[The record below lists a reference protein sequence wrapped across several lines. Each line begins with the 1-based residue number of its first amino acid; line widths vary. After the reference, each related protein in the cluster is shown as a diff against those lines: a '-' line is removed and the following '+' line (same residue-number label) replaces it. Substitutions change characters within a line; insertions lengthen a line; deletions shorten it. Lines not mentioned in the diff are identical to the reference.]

1 MVIRGCPTSQ
11 GGQPGF
17 PISTLPYTLSII
29 YTEYNIQCIWKA
41 ILYTHQPILTLPSL
55 LHNRVAFKL
64 PTHFANLHIPDQ
76 APRLK
81 TNLPKQT
88 ALPFFLRFSP
98 VHPLTAQHMIAGRGK
113 RGKKP
118 EKNRSHDSNARKQRS
133 SPKGPTGPEQ
143 AEG

>member
-1 MVIRGCPTSQ
+1 MEGYIIHASTHPYSTSAAAH
-11 GGQPGF
+11 
-17 PISTLPYTLSII
+17 SSH
-29 YTEYNIQCIWKA
+29 N
-41 ILYTHQPILTLPSL
+41 
-55 LHNRVAFKL
+55 NRVAFKL

-76 APRLK
+76 VPTLK

-113 RGKKP
+113 RSKKP